1 MQLWHRMTVG
11 ETLAALDSCRDG
23 LTAKESEARL
33 GRYGLNELLEK
44 KKKTAAMMFLGQFN
58 DFLIIVLMAAA
69 LMAGLAG
76 SPKDAVVIMAVVVLN
91 AVIGFIQEYKAE
103 KAMAA
108 LKKMAA
114 PSATVIRDGD
124 PLQIAASLLVPG
136 DIVLLDAGR
145 VVPAD
150 MRLVEAAQ
158 LLVEEAALTGESI
171 AVEKHSEPLPEE
183 RLPLGDRKNM
193 AYNGTVVVGGR
204 GVGLV
209 TATGMATEIGKI
221 ATMLQEEHEVK
232 TPLQKR
238 LAQFG
243 KKLAG
248 VILLISAVVFAMGVL
263 RGEDVVAMF
272 LTGISLAV
280 AAIPEALPAV
290 ITITLALGA
299 KKMVRQNAL
308 TRKLAA
314 VETLG
319 SVTYIC
325 SDKTGTL
332 TLNRMEVEAVYSGVT
347 PVPDGEVINHRLL
360 LQAMALSNDA
370 HDSGEEEVFGDPTEV
385 ALYNF
390 ARKHGLNKNELE
402 QEYPRSGE
410 IPFDSERKA
419 MTTFHRT
426 PDGQYLSFSKGA
438 AEMLVEKC
446 SLMLTESGT
455 AAIERE
461 MVLRNAAE
469 MAASGL
475 RVLAL
480 AMRHWQAQPDNLQP
494 EEVETGLILLGLAG
508 IMDPPREEAKEA
520 VAMCRTAGIVP
531 VMITGDHPL
540 TAEVIARRLGIL
552 DDGTANV
559 ITGGELEQMPEQ
571 EFAERVTRIKVY
583 ARVAPE
589 QKLKIVKALQ
599 DKKQFV
605 AMTGDGVN
613 DAPAIKRADIG
624 IAMGITG
631 TDVTKE
637 ASAIILLDDN
647 FATIVRAVRE
657 GRRIYN
663 NILKFIKY
671 SMTANAGTIVAIFFA
686 PLFGL
691 PLPML
696 PIQILWLNML
706 TDSLPGLALAAEPAE
721 KDVMHQPPRKPGEG
735 VFSNGRGW
743 YIARFGLYI
752 GSIALLLQAY
762 AIEHALNWQ
771 TMVFTFLVLNRMG
784 VAMAVRSDSFSLWQ
798 TGVFSNKAII
808 GAIMLVFV
816 LQLAAVYLPFLNFIF
831 NTEPLSLKELLIVLA
846 ASPLTLAAVEAEK
859 LYRRK
864 ARGPSAH
871 RTVTRRP

>member
-1 MQLWHRMTVG
+1 MSQWYRLSTDEVLHS
-11 ETLAALDSCRDG
+11 LASSRDG
-23 LTAKESEARL
+23 LTAEEAAERL
-33 GRYGLNELLEK
+33 ARYGTNELKEK
-44 KKKTAAMMFLGQFN
+44 MKRTSLMMFLGQFN
-58 DFLIIVLMAAA
+58 DFLIIVLLVAAA
-69 LMAGLAG
+69 MAGLAG
-76 SPKDAVVIMAVVVLN
+76 SPKDAIVILTVVVLN
-91 AVIGFIQEYKAE
+91 AFIGFIQEHKAE

-114 PSATVIRDGD
+114 PSATVIRGAETM
-124 PLQIAASLLVPG
+124 QIGAAFLVPG

-150 MRLVEAAQ
+150 MRLVETAQ
-158 LLVEEAALTGESI
+158 LQIEEAALTGESI
-171 AVEKHSEPLPEE
+171 AVEKYPDSILTEGV
-183 RLPLGDRKNM
+183 LPLGDRKNM
-193 AYNGTVVVGGR
+193 AYNGTIVVGGR
-204 GVGLV
+204 GIGVV
-209 TATGMATEIGKI
+209 VATGMETEIGKI
-221 ATMLQEEHEVK
+221 ATMLQDEKEVR

-238 LAQFG
+238 LAQFA

-248 VILLISAVVFAMGVL
+248 VILLISGIVFAMGVM
-263 RGEDVVAMF
+263 RGEDVVTMF

-308 TRKLAA
+308 VRKLAA

-319 SVTYIC
+319 SVTFIC

-332 TLNRMEVEAVYSGVT
+332 TLNRMEVEAVYSGDT
-347 PVPDGEVINHRLL
+347 LIADGEVANHKLL

-370 HDSGEEEVFGDPTEV
+370 QNSTAEEVFGDPTEV

-390 ARKHGLNKNELE
+390 AGKHGFHKKELE
-402 QEYPRSGE
+402 QHYPRSGE
-410 IPFDSERKA
+410 LPFDSERKA
-419 MTTFHRT
+419 MTTFHRAS
-426 PDGQYLSFSKGA
+426 DGQYLSFTKGA
-438 AEMLVEKC
+438 VEMLVEKC
-446 SLMLTESGT
+446 SLMLTVNGQQT
-455 AAIERE
+455 IERE
-461 MVLRNAAE
+461 KVLQVASQ

-480 AMRHWQAQPDNLQP
+480 GMRHWLEQP
-494 EEVETGLILLGLAG
+494 ENPQPAEVESNLILLGLVG

-552 DDGTANV
+552 NDESAAV
-559 ITGGELEQMPEQ
+559 VTGSELEKMSME
-571 EFAERVTRIKVY
+571 EFASRVEEIRVY

-599 DKKQFV
+599 EKNQFV

-647 FATIVRAVRE
+647 FATIVKAVRE

-686 PLFGL
+686 PFFGL

-706 TDSLPGLALAAEPAE
+706 TDSLPGLALAGEPAE
-721 KDVMHQPPRKPGEG
+721 KDVMHKPPRDPQEG
-735 VFSNGRGW
+735 VFACGRGL
-743 YIARFGLYI
+743 YIARFGLFV
-752 GSIALLLQAY
+752 GCVALILQAY
-762 AIEHALNWQ
+762 AYNNGMAWQ

-784 VAMAVRSDSFSLWQ
+784 VALAVRSDNFSLWQ
-798 TGVFSNKAII
+798 MGFFSNKAIM
-808 GAIMLVFV
+808 AAVALVFI
-816 LQLAAVYLPFLNFIF
+816 LQLVAVYLPFFNYIF
-831 NTEPLSLKELLIVLA
+831 NTEPLSLSELGLVLLL
-846 ASPLTLAAVEAEK
+846 SPVTLLAVEVEK
-859 LYRRK
+859 LYRRLG
-864 ARGPSAH
+864 ASPLSTAEN
-871 RTVTRRP
+871 

>member
-1 MQLWHRMTVG
+1 MQQWYRTTVE
-11 ETLAALDSCRDG
+11 ETLATLDSSRNG
-23 LTAKESEARL
+23 LTVKEAEERL
-33 GRYGLNELLEK
+33 RRYGLNELQEK
-44 KKKTAAMMFLGQFN
+44 KKKTAVMMFLGQFN

-69 LMAGLAG
+69 LLAGLAG
-76 SPKDAVVIMAVVVLN
+76 SPKDAIVILAVVVLN
-91 AVIGFIQEYKAE
+91 AVIGFIQEHKAE

-114 PSATVIRDGD
+114 PSATVIRGDG

-158 LLVEEAALTGESI
+158 LLVEEAALTGESV
-171 AVEKHSEPLPEE
+171 AVEKHSAPIQEDGI
-183 RLPLGDRKNM
+183 PLGDRRNM

-204 GVGLV
+204 GVGVV
-209 TATGMATEIGKI
+209 TGTGMATEIGKI
-221 ATMLQEEHEVK
+221 ATMLQEEKEVK

-248 VILLISAVVFAMGVL
+248 VILLISAIVFAMGVW

-299 KKMVRQNAL
+299 KKMARQNAL

-332 TLNRMEVEAVYSGVT
+332 TLNRMEVEAVYGGGAT
-347 PVPDGEVINHRLL
+347 LQAGEVTDHYLL

-370 HDSGEEEVFGDPTEV
+370 HDNGGDEVFGDPTEV

-390 ARKHGLNKNELE
+390 AKKHGFRKKELE
-402 QEYPRSGE
+402 QQYPRSGE
-410 IPFDSERKA
+410 IPFDAERKA
-419 MTTFHRT
+419 MTTFHLA

-446 SLMLTESGT
+446 SMMMTDDGP
-455 AAIERE
+455 AAVDRE
-461 MVLRNAAE
+461 EVLNAAAG

-475 RVLAL
+475 RVLSL
-480 AMRHWQAQPDNLQP
+480 AMRRWQEQPDKLQP
-494 EEVETGLILLGLAG
+494 EEVERDLILLGLAG
-508 IMDPPREEAKEA
+508 IMDPPREEAKDA

-552 DDGTANV
+552 DDGSAGV
-559 ITGGELEQMPEQ
+559 ISGGELEKMPDD
-571 EFAERVTRIKVY
+571 EFADKVTGIKVY

-599 DKKQFV
+599 ENNQFV

-647 FATIVRAVRE
+647 FATIVKAVRE

-686 PLFGL
+686 PFFGL

-721 KDVMHQPPRKPGEG
+721 KDVMHQPPRKPQEG

-743 YIARFGLYI
+743 YITRFGLYI

-762 AIEHALNWQ
+762 AINNGMNWQ

-784 VAMAVRSDSFSLWQ
+784 VAMAVRSDSFSLWR
-798 TGVFSNKAII
+798 TGVFSNKPIL
-808 GAIMLVFV
+808 GAVLLVFL
-816 LQLAAVYLPFLNFIF
+816 LQLAAVYLSFFNFIF
-831 NTEPLSLKELLIVLA
+831 YTEPLSLEELLIVLA
-846 ASPLTLAAVEAEK
+846 ASPLTLFAVEAEK
-859 LYRRK
+859 LYRSKVNR
-864 ARGPSAH
+864 P
-871 RTVTRRP
+871 VTAT

>member
-1 MQLWHRMTVG
+1 VPQWYKLDVT
-11 ETLAALDSCRDG
+11 ETLHSLQSCREG
-23 LTAKESEARL
+23 LTAQEAEQRL
-33 GRYGLNELLEK
+33 KRYGLNELKEK
-44 KKKTAAMMFLGQFN
+44 KRKTALMMFIGQFS
-58 DFLIIVLMAAA
+58 DFLIIVLIAAA
-69 LMAGLAG
+69 VMAGLAG
-76 SPKDAVVIMAVVVLN
+76 SPKDAIVILAVVVLN
-91 AVIGFIQEYKAE
+91 AIIGFIQEHKAE

-114 PSATVIRDGD
+114 PSATVLRGGE
-124 PLQIAASLLVPG
+124 PLQIEAALLVPG

-145 VVPAD
+145 IIPAD
-150 MRLVEAAQ
+150 LRLVESAQ
-158 LLVEEAALTGESI
+158 MQVEEAALTGESV
-171 AVEKHSEPLPEE
+171 AVEKLIAPIPEE
-183 RLPLGDRKNM
+183 GLPLGDRKNM
-193 AYNGTVVVGGR
+193 AYNGTIVVGGR
-204 GVGLV
+204 GVGAV
-209 TATGMATEIGKI
+209 VATGMETEIGKI
-221 ATMLQEEHEVK
+221 ATMLQEEKEVK

-238 LAQFG
+238 LSQFG

-248 VILLISAVVFAMGVL
+248 VILVISSLVFVMGVM
-263 RGEDVVAMF
+263 RGEDVVTMF

-332 TLNRMEVEAVYSGVT
+332 TLNRMEVETVCYGDTAA
-347 PVPDGEVINHRLL
+347 PAGEPAGHKLL
-360 LQAMALSNDA
+360 MQAMALSNDV
-370 HDSGEEEVFGDPTEV
+370 HNNNGETVLGDPTEV
-385 ALYNF
+385 ALYNY
-390 ARKHGLNKNELE
+390 AGKHGFNKDELE
-402 QEYPRSGE
+402 QLYPRCGE

-419 MTTFHRT
+419 MTTIHRT
-426 PDGQYLSFSKGA
+426 PDGHYISYTKGA
-438 AEMLVEKC
+438 AEMMLDKCTMMLSGSGPVEINK
-446 SLMLTESGT
+446 EQ
-455 AAIERE
+455 A
-461 MVLRNAAE
+461 LRDSAE
-469 MAASGL
+469 MASSGL

-480 AMRHWQAQPDNLQP
+480 GMRRWPDQPDNLQP
-494 EEVETGLILLGLAG
+494 AEVEHSLIWLGMAG
-508 IMDPPREEAKEA
+508 IMDPPREEAKAA

-540 TAEVIARRLGIL
+540 TAEVIAKRLGIL
-552 DDGTANV
+552 DDGPAAV
-559 ITGGELEQMPEQ
+559 ITGSELEKMSAD
-571 EFAERVTRIKVY
+571 EFAERVGEIRVY

-599 DKKQFV
+599 EKNQFV

-637 ASAIILLDDN
+637 AAAIILLDDN
-647 FATIVRAVRE
+647 FATIVKAVRE

-671 SMTANAGTIVAIFFA
+671 SMTSNAGSIVAIFLA
-686 PLFGL
+686 PLLGL

-721 KDVMHQPPRKPGEG
+721 KDIMLRPPRKPQES
-735 VFSNGRGW
+735 VFSGGRGL
-743 YIARFGLYI
+743 YIARFGLFI
-752 GSIALLLQAY
+752 GCAALILQAY
-762 AIEHALNWQ
+762 AIQNEMTWQ
-771 TMVFTFLVLNRMG
+771 TMVFTFLLLNRMG
-784 VAMAVRSDSFSLWQ
+784 VALAVRSDTFSLRQ
-798 TGVFSNKAII
+798 TGFFSNKAIL
-808 GAIMLVFV
+808 GAVLLVFI
-816 LQLAAVYLPFLNFIF
+816 LQMAAVYLPFFNFIF
-831 NTEPLSLKELLIVLA
+831 NTEPLSLRELTIVLL
-846 ASPLTLAAVEAEK
+846 ASPLTLLAVEAEK
-859 LYRRK
+859 FFRKLRRLQPI
-864 ARGPSAH
+864 A
-871 RTVTRRP
+871 

>member
-1 MQLWHRMTVG
+1 MSQWYRLSTDEVLHS
-11 ETLAALDSCRDG
+11 LASSRDG
-23 LTAKESEARL
+23 LTAEEAAERL
-33 GRYGLNELLEK
+33 ARYGTNELKEK
-44 KKKTAAMMFLGQFN
+44 MKRTSLMMFLGQFN
-58 DFLIIVLMAAA
+58 DFLIIVLLAAA
-69 LMAGLAG
+69 AMAGLAG
-76 SPKDAVVIMAVVVLN
+76 SPKDAIVILTVVVLN
-91 AVIGFIQEYKAE
+91 AFIGFIQEHKAE

-114 PSATVIRDGD
+114 PSATVIRGGETM
-124 PLQIAASLLVPG
+124 QIGAAFLVPG

-150 MRLVEAAQ
+150 MRLVETAQ
-158 LLVEEAALTGESI
+158 LQVEEAALTGESI
-171 AVEKHSEPLPEE
+171 AVEKYTDSILTEGV
-183 RLPLGDRKNM
+183 LPLGDRKNM
-193 AYNGTVVVGGR
+193 AYNGTIVVGGR
-204 GVGLV
+204 GIGVV
-209 TATGMATEIGKI
+209 VATGMETEIGKI
-221 ATMLQEEHEVK
+221 ATMLQDEKEVR

-238 LAQFG
+238 LAQFA

-248 VILLISAVVFAMGVL
+248 VILLISGIVFAMGVM
-263 RGEDVVAMF
+263 RGEDVVTMF

-308 TRKLAA
+308 VRKLAA

-319 SVTYIC
+319 SVTFIC

-332 TLNRMEVEAVYSGVT
+332 TLNRMEVEAVYSGDT
-347 PVPDGEVINHRLL
+347 LIADGEVANHKML

-370 HDSGEEEVFGDPTEV
+370 QNSTAEEVFGDPTEV

-390 ARKHGLNKNELE
+390 AGKHGFHKKELE
-402 QEYPRSGE
+402 QHYPRSGE
-410 IPFDSERKA
+410 LPFDSERKA
-419 MTTFHRT
+419 MTTFHRAS
-426 PDGQYLSFSKGA
+426 DGQYLSFTKGA
-438 AEMLVEKC
+438 VEMLVEKC
-446 SLMLTESGT
+446 SLMLTVNGQQT
-455 AAIERE
+455 IERE
-461 MVLRNAAE
+461 KVLQVASQ

-480 AMRHWQAQPDNLQP
+480 GMRHWLEQP
-494 EEVETGLILLGLAG
+494 ENPQPAEVESNLILLGLVG

-552 DDGTANV
+552 NDESAAV
-559 ITGGELEQMPEQ
+559 VTGSELEKMSME
-571 EFAERVTRIKVY
+571 EFAGRVEEIRVY

-599 DKKQFV
+599 EKNQFV

-647 FATIVRAVRE
+647 FATIVKAVRE

-686 PLFGL
+686 PFFGL

-706 TDSLPGLALAAEPAE
+706 TDSLPGLALAGEPAE
-721 KDVMHQPPRKPGEG
+721 KDVMHKPPRNPQEG
-735 VFSNGRGW
+735 VFACGRGL
-743 YIARFGLYI
+743 YIARFGLFV
-752 GSIALLLQAY
+752 GCVALILQAY
-762 AIEHALNWQ
+762 AYNNGMAWQ

-784 VAMAVRSDSFSLWQ
+784 VALAVRSDNFSLWQ
-798 TGVFSNKAII
+798 MGFFSNKAIM
-808 GAIMLVFV
+808 AAVALVFI
-816 LQLAAVYLPFLNFIF
+816 LQLVAVYLPFFNYIF
-831 NTEPLSLKELLIVLA
+831 NTEPLSLSELGLVLLL
-846 ASPLTLAAVEAEK
+846 SPVTLLAVEVEK
-859 LYRRK
+859 LYRRLG
-864 ARGPSAH
+864 ASPLSSAEN
-871 RTVTRRP
+871 

>member
-1 MQLWHRMTVG
+1 MSQWYKLSTDEVLQS
-11 ETLAALDSCRDG
+11 LASCRDG
-23 LTAKESEARL
+23 LTVAEAAERL
-33 GRYGLNELLEK
+33 ARYGTNELTEK
-44 KKKTAAMMFLGQFN
+44 KRRTSLMMFLGQFN
-58 DFLIIVLMAAA
+58 DFLIIVLLAAA
-69 LMAGLAG
+69 VMAGLAG
-76 SPKDAVVIMAVVVLN
+76 SPKDAIVILTVVVLN
-91 AVIGFIQEYKAE
+91 AVIGFIQEHKAE

-114 PSATVIRDGD
+114 PSATVIRGGETT
-124 PLQIAASLLVPG
+124 QIGAAFLVPG

-150 MRLVEAAQ
+150 LRLLEAAQ
-158 LLVEEAALTGESI
+158 LQVEEAALTGESV
-171 AVEKHSEPLPEE
+171 AVEKNTDAILLEGS
-183 RLPLGDRKNM
+183 LPLGDRKNM
-193 AYNGTVVVGGR
+193 TYNGTIVVGGR
-204 GVGLV
+204 GIGVV
-209 TATGMATEIGKI
+209 VATGMETEIGKI
-221 ATMLQEEHEVK
+221 ATMLQDEEEVK

-238 LAQFG
+238 LAQFA

-248 VILLISAVVFAMGVL
+248 VILLISGIVFTMGVL
-263 RGEDVVAMF
+263 RGEDVVTMF

-308 TRKLAA
+308 VRKLAA

-319 SVTYIC
+319 SVTFIC

-332 TLNRMEVEAVYSGVT
+332 TLNRMEVEVVYSGGTLVS
-347 PVPDGEVINHRLL
+347 DGEEINCKLL

-370 HDSGEEEVFGDPTEV
+370 QNSSGEKIFGDPTEV

-390 ARKHGLNKNELE
+390 AGKHGFHKKELE
-402 QEYPRSGE
+402 QHYPRSGE
-410 IPFDSERKA
+410 LPFDSERKA
-419 MTTFHRT
+419 MTTFHRAS
-426 PDGQYLSFSKGA
+426 DGQYLSFTKGA
-438 AEMLVEKC
+438 VEMLVEKC
-446 SLMLTESGT
+446 GMMLTADGQQSFDRAE
-455 AAIERE
+455 
-461 MVLRNAAE
+461 VLQVASQ

-480 AMRHWQAQPDNLQP
+480 GMRHWPEQPENLQP
-494 EEVETGLILLGLAG
+494 AEVESNLILLGLVG

-552 DDGTANV
+552 SDESAAV
-559 ITGGELEQMPEQ
+559 VTGSELEKMSMA
-571 EFAERVTRIKVY
+571 EFADRVEQIRVY

-599 DKKQFV
+599 EKNQFV

-647 FATIVRAVRE
+647 FATIVKAVRE

-686 PLFGL
+686 PLFGM

-706 TDSLPGLALAAEPAE
+706 TDSLPGLALAGEPAE
-721 KDVMHQPPRKPGEG
+721 KDVMHKPPRNPQEG
-735 VFSNGRGW
+735 VFASGRGL
-743 YIARFGLYI
+743 YIARFGLFV
-752 GSIALLLQAY
+752 GCAALFLQAY
-762 AIEHALNWQ
+762 ASNGGMAWQ

-784 VAMAVRSDSFSLWQ
+784 VALAVRSDYFSLWQ
-798 TGVFSNKAII
+798 MGLFSNKAII
-808 GAIMLVFV
+808 AAVALVFI
-816 LQLAAVYLPFLNFIF
+816 LQLAAVYLPFFNYIF
-831 NTEPLSLKELLIVLA
+831 NTEPLSLEELGLVLLL
-846 ASPLTLAAVEAEK
+846 SPITLLAVEAEK
-859 LYRRK
+859 LYRRL
-864 ARGPSAH
+864 R
-871 RTVTRRP
+871 VTPRSEY

>member
-1 MQLWHRMTVG
+1 MSQWYKLDVE
-11 ETLAALDSCRDG
+11 ETLQSLGSCREG
-23 LTAKESEARL
+23 LTAEEAEGRL
-33 GRYGLNELLEK
+33 ARYGPNELKER
-44 KKKTAAMMFLGQFN
+44 KKKTALMMLMGQFN
-58 DFLIIVLMAAA
+58 DFLIIVLIAAA
-69 LMAGLAG
+69 IMAGLAG
-76 SPKDAVVIMAVVVLN
+76 SPKDAIVILAVVVLN
-91 AVIGFIQEYKAE
+91 AIIGFIQEHKAE

-114 PSATVIRDGD
+114 PSATVIRDRGS
-124 PLQIAASLLVPG
+124 LQIPAALLVPG

-158 LLVEEAALTGESI
+158 LQVEEAALTGESVP
-171 AVEKHSEPLPEE
+171 VEKHTRSIPEE
-183 RLPLGDRKNM
+183 GLPLGDRKNM
-193 AYNGTVVVGGR
+193 VYNGTIVVGGR
-204 GVGLV
+204 GVGV
-209 TATGMATEIGKI
+209 VAFTGMETEIGKI
-221 ATMLQEEHEVK
+221 ATMLQEEEEVR

-238 LAQFG
+238 LAEFG

-248 VILLISAVVFAMGVL
+248 VILLISAIVFAMGVL
-263 RGEDVVAMF
+263 RGEDVVTMF

-299 KKMVRQNAL
+299 NKMVRQNAL
-308 TRKLAA
+308 VRKLAA

-332 TLNRMEVEAVYSGVT
+332 TLNRMEVEVVYSGGAL
-347 PVPDGEVINHRLL
+347 VPSEQITNHSLL

-370 HDSGEEEVFGDPTEV
+370 HNSAGEEVFGDPTEV

-390 ARKHGLNKNELE
+390 ARKHGFHKKELE
-402 QEYPRSGE
+402 QQYPRSGE
-410 IPFDSERKA
+410 LPFDSERKA
-419 MTTFHRT
+419 MTTFHCDS
-426 PDGQYLSFSKGA
+426 DGRCFSFSKGA
-438 AEMLVEKC
+438 VEVLVEK
-446 SLMLTESGT
+446 SVLALTENGQGVLDK
-455 AAIERE
+455 EQ
-461 MVLRNAAE
+461 VLRVAAE

-480 AMRHWQAQPDNLQP
+480 GMRSWTEQPANLLP
-494 EEVETGLILLGLAG
+494 VEVESNLILLGLVG
-508 IMDPPREEAKEA
+508 IMDPPREEAKAA
-520 VAMCRTAGIVP
+520 VAMCQTAGIVP

-552 DDGTANV
+552 NDDSAAV
-559 ITGGELEQMPEQ
+559 ITGSELERMPMA
-571 EFAERVTRIKVY
+571 EFANRVEQIRVY

-599 DKKQFV
+599 EKKQFV

-624 IAMGITG
+624 ISMGITG

-647 FATIVRAVRE
+647 FATIVKAVRE

-671 SMTANAGTIVAIFFA
+671 SMTANAGTIVAIFLA
-686 PLFGL
+686 PFFGL

-721 KDVMHQPPRKPGEG
+721 KDVMHRPPRHPQEG
-735 VFSNGRGW
+735 VFAGGRGR
-743 YIARFGLYI
+743 YIARFGLLI
-752 GSIALLLQAY
+752 GCAALVLQAY
-762 AIEHALNWQ
+762 ASNSGMAWQ

-784 VAMAVRSDSFSLWQ
+784 VALSVRSDSFSLWQ
-798 TGVFSNKAII
+798 MGLLSNKPIL
-808 GAIMLVFV
+808 GAILLVFV
-816 LQLAAVYLPFLNFIF
+816 MQLAAVYLPFFNFIF
-831 NTEPLSLKELLIVLA
+831 NTEPLSLEELMIVLA
-846 ASPLTLAAVEAEK
+846 ASPLTLLAVEVEK
-859 LYRRK
+859 LYIRWR
-864 ARGPSAH
+864 AAPLPTTGG
-871 RTVTRRP
+871 

>member
-1 MQLWHRMTVG
+1 MSQWYKLSTDEVLQS
-11 ETLAALDSCRDG
+11 LASCRDG
-23 LTAKESEARL
+23 LTAAEAAERL
-33 GRYGLNELLEK
+33 ARYGTNELTEK
-44 KKKTAAMMFLGQFN
+44 KRRTSLVMFLGQFN
-58 DFLIIVLMAAA
+58 DFLIIVLLAAA
-69 LMAGLAG
+69 VMAGLAG
-76 SPKDAVVIMAVVVLN
+76 SPKDAIVILTVVVLN
-91 AVIGFIQEYKAE
+91 AVIGFIQEHKAE

-108 LKKMAA
+108 LKQMAA
-114 PSATVIRDGD
+114 PSATVIRGGETT
-124 PLQIAASLLVPG
+124 QIGAAFLVPG

-150 MRLVEAAQ
+150 LRLLEAAQ
-158 LLVEEAALTGESI
+158 LQVEEAALTGESV
-171 AVEKHSEPLPEE
+171 AVEKNTDAILLEGS
-183 RLPLGDRKNM
+183 LPLGDRKNM
-193 AYNGTVVVGGR
+193 TYNGTIVVGGR
-204 GVGLV
+204 GIGVV
-209 TATGMATEIGKI
+209 VATSMETEIGKI
-221 ATMLQEEHEVK
+221 ATMLQDEEEVK

-238 LAQFG
+238 LAQFA

-248 VILLISAVVFAMGVL
+248 VILLISGIVFTMGVL
-263 RGEDVVAMF
+263 RGEDVVTMF

-308 TRKLAA
+308 VRKLAA

-319 SVTYIC
+319 SVTFIC

-332 TLNRMEVEAVYSGVT
+332 TLNRMEVEVVYSGGTLVS
-347 PVPDGEVINHRLL
+347 DGEEINCKLL

-370 HDSGEEEVFGDPTEV
+370 QNSSGEKIFGDPTEV

-390 ARKHGLNKNELE
+390 AGKHGFHKKELE
-402 QEYPRSGE
+402 QHYPRSGE
-410 IPFDSERKA
+410 LPFDSERKA
-419 MTTFHRT
+419 MTTFHRAS
-426 PDGQYLSFSKGA
+426 DGQYLSFTKGA
-438 AEMLVEKC
+438 VEMLVEKC
-446 SLMLTESGT
+446 GMMLTADGQQSFDRAE
-455 AAIERE
+455 
-461 MVLRNAAE
+461 VLQVASQ

-480 AMRHWQAQPDNLQP
+480 AMRHWPEQPENLQP
-494 EEVETGLILLGLAG
+494 AEVESNLILLGLVG

-552 DDGTANV
+552 SDESAAV
-559 ITGGELEQMPEQ
+559 VTGSELEKMSMA
-571 EFAERVTRIKVY
+571 EFADRVEQIRVY

-599 DKKQFV
+599 EKNQFV

-647 FATIVRAVRE
+647 FATIVKAVRE

-686 PLFGL
+686 PLFGM

-706 TDSLPGLALAAEPAE
+706 TDSLPGLALAGEPAE
-721 KDVMHQPPRKPGEG
+721 KDVMHKPPRNPQEG
-735 VFSNGRGW
+735 VFASGRGL
-743 YIARFGLYI
+743 YIARFGLFV
-752 GSIALLLQAY
+752 GCAALFLQAY
-762 AIEHALNWQ
+762 ASNGGMAWQ

-784 VAMAVRSDSFSLWQ
+784 VALAVRSDYFSLWQ
-798 TGVFSNKAII
+798 MGLFSNKAII
-808 GAIMLVFV
+808 AAVALVFI
-816 LQLAAVYLPFLNFIF
+816 LQLAAVYLPFFNYIF
-831 NTEPLSLKELLIVLA
+831 NTEPLSLEELGLVLLL
-846 ASPLTLAAVEAEK
+846 SPITLLAVEAEK
-859 LYRRK
+859 LYRRL
-864 ARGPSAH
+864 R
-871 RTVTRRP
+871 VTPRSEY

>member
-1 MQLWHRMTVG
+1 MSQWYKLSTDEVWDS
-11 ETLAALDSCRDG
+11 LASCRDG
-23 LTAKESEARL
+23 LSAEEAAERL
-33 GRYGLNELLEK
+33 LRYGTNELKEK
-44 KKKTAAMMFLGQFN
+44 TRRTSLMMFLGQFN
-58 DFLIIVLMAAA
+58 DFLIIVLLAAA
-69 LMAGLAG
+69 VMAGLAG
-76 SPKDAVVIMAVVVLN
+76 SPKDAIVILTVVVLN
-91 AVIGFIQEYKAE
+91 AVIGFIQEHKAE

-114 PSATVIRDGD
+114 PSATVIRGGETI
-124 PLQIAASLLVPG
+124 QIGAALLVPG

-150 MRLVEAAQ
+150 MRLVETAQ
-158 LLVEEAALTGESI
+158 LQVEEAALTGESI
-171 AVEKHSEPLPEE
+171 AVEKYTDSILTEGV
-183 RLPLGDRKNM
+183 LPLGDRKNM
-193 AYNGTVVVGGR
+193 TYNGTIVVGGR
-204 GVGLV
+204 GIGVV
-209 TATGMATEIGKI
+209 VATGMQTEIGKI
-221 ATMLQEEHEVK
+221 AAMLQDEKEVR

-238 LAQFG
+238 LAQFA

-248 VILLISAVVFAMGVL
+248 VILLISGVVFTMGVM
-263 RGEDVVAMF
+263 RGEDVVTMF

-308 TRKLAA
+308 VRKLAA

-319 SVTYIC
+319 SVTFIC

-332 TLNRMEVEAVYSGVT
+332 TLNRMEVESVYSGGSLVS
-347 PVPDGEVINHRLL
+347 DGEVVNHKLL
-360 LQAMALSNDA
+360 LHAMALSNDA
-370 HDSGEEEVFGDPTEV
+370 QNSSGEEVFGDPTEV

-390 ARKHGLNKNELE
+390 AGKHGFRKKELE
-402 QEYPRSGE
+402 LHYPRSGE
-410 IPFDSERKA
+410 LPFDSERKA
-419 MTTFHRT
+419 MTTFHRAL
-426 PDGQYLSFSKGA
+426 DGQYLSFTKGA
-438 AEMLVEKC
+438 VEMLVEKC
-446 SLMLTESGT
+446 NLMLTIDGQQ
-455 AAIERE
+455 AIERE
-461 MVLRNAAE
+461 DVLQAASQ

-480 AMRHWQAQPDNLQP
+480 GMRHWLEQPDELQP
-494 EEVETGLILLGLAG
+494 AEVESDLILLGLVG
-508 IMDPPREEAKEA
+508 IMDPPREEAREA

-552 DDGTANV
+552 NDESAAV
-559 ITGGELEQMPEQ
+559 VTGSELEEMSMA
-571 EFAERVTRIKVY
+571 EFAGRVEQIRVY

-599 DKKQFV
+599 EKNQFV

-647 FATIVRAVRE
+647 FATIVKAVRE

-686 PLFGL
+686 PLLGL
-691 PLPML
+691 PLPLL

-706 TDSLPGLALAAEPAE
+706 TDSLPGLALAGEPAE
-721 KDVMHQPPRKPGEG
+721 KDVMHKPPRNPQEG
-735 VFSNGRGW
+735 VFASGRGL
-743 YIARFGLYI
+743 YIARFGLFV
-752 GSIALLLQAY
+752 GGAALFLQA
-762 AIEHALNWQ
+762 HAYYSGMAWQ

-784 VAMAVRSDSFSLWQ
+784 VALAVRSDYFSLWQ
-798 TGVFSNKAII
+798 MGLFSNKAIMA
-808 GAIMLVFV
+808 AIALVFI
-816 LQLAAVYLPFLNFIF
+816 LQLAAVYLPFFNYIF
-831 NTEPLSLKELLIVLA
+831 STEPLSLAELGLVLLL
-846 ASPLTLAAVEAEK
+846 SPVTLLAVEAEK
-859 LYRRK
+859 LYRRLRV
-864 ARGPSAH
+864 APLSAAGN
-871 RTVTRRP
+871 

>member
-1 MQLWHRMTVG
+1 
-11 ETLAALDSCRDG
+11 
-23 LTAKESEARL
+23 
-33 GRYGLNELLEK
+33 
-44 KKKTAAMMFLGQFN
+44 MMFLGQFN
-58 DFLIIVLMAAA
+58 DFLIIVLIAAA

-76 SPKDAVVIMAVVVLN
+76 SAKDAIVILAVVVLN
-91 AVIGFIQEYKAE
+91 AVIGFIQEHKAE

-114 PSATVIRDGD
+114 LSATVFRSGT
-124 PLQIAASLLVPG
+124 PSQIEAALLVPG
-136 DIVLLDAGR
+136 DIVVLDAGR

-150 MRLVEAAQ
+150 MRLVETAQ
-158 LLVEEAALTGESI
+158 LQIEEAALTGESI
-171 AVEKHSEPLPEE
+171 AAEKHAEAILLEDS
-183 RLPLGDRKNM
+183 LPLGDRKNM

-204 GVGLV
+204 GVGV
-209 TATGMATEIGKI
+209 VVATGMETEIGRI
-221 ATMLQEEHEVK
+221 ATMLQDEKEVK

-238 LAQFG
+238 LAQFAQ
-243 KKLAG
+243 KLAG
-248 VILLISAVVFAMGVL
+248 VIILISGVVFAMGVM
-263 RGEDVVAMF
+263 RGEDVVTMF

-299 KKMVRQNAL
+299 KKMVRQKAL
-308 TRKLAA
+308 VRKLAA

-332 TLNRMEVEAVYSGVT
+332 TLNRMVVESVYSGGAFVS
-347 PVPDGEVINHRLL
+347 DEEIINYKLF
-360 LQAMALSNDA
+360 LQGMALSNDA
-370 HDSGEEEVFGDPTEV
+370 HNSSGEEVFGDPTEV

-390 ARKHGLNKNELE
+390 ARKHGFYKKELE
-402 QEYPRSGE
+402 QHYPRSGE
-410 IPFDSERKA
+410 LPFDSDRKA
-419 MTTFHRT
+419 MTTFHRAS
-426 PDGQYLSFSKGA
+426 DGQYLSFSKGA
-438 AEMLVEKC
+438 VEMLVEKC
-446 SLMLTESGT
+446 SLMLTLNGPETLDKKQILQVAS
-455 AAIERE
+455 
-461 MVLRNAAE
+461 E
-469 MAASGL
+469 MAATGL

-480 AMRHWQAQPDNLQP
+480 GMRHWPEQPDNP
-494 EEVETGLILLGLAG
+494 EPAEVENNLILLGLIG

-552 DDGTANV
+552 IDESAAV
-559 ITGGELEQMPEQ
+559 VTGSELEKMSMAEFVGRVEQ
-571 EFAERVTRIKVY
+571 IRVY

-599 DKKQFV
+599 DRNQLV

-647 FATIVRAVRE
+647 FATIVKAVRE

-671 SMTANAGTIVAIFFA
+671 TMTANAGTIVVIFLA
-686 PLFGL
+686 PFFGL
-691 PLPML
+691 PLPLL

-706 TDSLPGLALAAEPAE
+706 TDSLPGLALAGEPAE
-721 KDVMHQPPRKPGEG
+721 KDVMHKPPRNPQEG
-735 VFSNGRGW
+735 VFACGRGS
-743 YIARFGLYI
+743 YVARFGLVI
-752 GSIALLLQAY
+752 GCVALFLQAY
-762 AIEHALNWQ
+762 ASNLNMAWQ

-784 VAMAVRSDSFSLWQ
+784 VAFAVRSDYFSLWQ
-798 TGVFSNKAII
+798 MGLFSNKAIF
-808 GAIMLVFV
+808 AAVVLVFV
-816 LQLAAVYLPFLNFIF
+816 LQLAVVYLPVFNYIF
-831 NTEPLSLKELLIVLA
+831 NTEPLTLVELGVVLLL
-846 ASPLTLAAVEAEK
+846 SPMTLLAVEVEK
-859 LYRRK
+859 LYRRR
-864 ARGPSAH
+864 RGALLSAAGN
-871 RTVTRRP
+871 

>member
-1 MQLWHRMTVG
+1 MSQWYKLSTDEVLQS
-11 ETLAALDSCRDG
+11 LASCQEG
-23 LTAKESEARL
+23 LTAEEAAERL
-33 GRYGLNELLEK
+33 ARYGANELKEK
-44 KKKTAAMMFLGQFN
+44 KKRTSLMMFLGQFN
-58 DFLIIVLMAAA
+58 DFLIIVLIAAA
-69 LMAGLAG
+69 AMAGLAG
-76 SPKDAVVIMAVVVLN
+76 SPKDAIVILTVVVLN
-91 AVIGFIQEYKAE
+91 AIIGFIQEHKAE

-114 PSATVIRDGD
+114 PSATVVRSGT
-124 PLQIAASLLVPG
+124 PLQIGAALLVPG

-150 MRLVEAAQ
+150 MRLLETAQ
-158 LLVEEAALTGESI
+158 LQIEEAALTGESI
-171 AVEKHSEPLPEE
+171 AVEKHVEAILQESI
-183 RLPLGDRKNM
+183 LPLGDRKNM
-193 AYNGTVVVGGR
+193 TYNGTIVVGGR
-204 GVGLV
+204 GIGVV
-209 TATGMATEIGKI
+209 VATGMETEIGKI
-221 ATMLQEEHEVK
+221 ATMLQDEEEVR

-238 LAQFG
+238 LAQFA

-248 VILLISAVVFAMGVL
+248 VILLISGVVFAMGVM
-263 RGEDVVAMF
+263 RGEDVVIMF

-308 TRKLAA
+308 VRKLAA

-319 SVTYIC
+319 SVTFIC

-332 TLNRMEVEAVYSGVT
+332 TLNRMEVEVVYSGGALVS
-347 PVPDGEVINHRLL
+347 DGEIINCKLL

-370 HDSGEEEVFGDPTEV
+370 HNSSEAGVFGDPTEV
-385 ALYNF
+385 ALYNY
-390 ARKHGLNKNELE
+390 AGRHGFHKKELE
-402 QEYPRSGE
+402 QHYPRSGE
-410 IPFDSERKA
+410 LPFDSERKA
-419 MTTFHRT
+419 MTTFHRAA
-426 PDGQYLSFSKGA
+426 DGQYLSFTKGA
-438 AEMLVEKC
+438 VEMLVEKC
-446 SLMLTESGT
+446 GVMLTVNGQEP
-455 AAIERE
+455 IDRE
-461 MVLRNAAE
+461 EVLRVASE

-480 AMRHWQAQPDNLQP
+480 GMRHWLEQPDNPQP
-494 EEVETGLILLGLAG
+494 AEVECNLILLGLVG

-552 DDGTANV
+552 NDESAAV
-559 ITGGELEQMPEQ
+559 VTGSELEKMSMA
-571 EFAERVTRIKVY
+571 EFADRVEQIRVY

-599 DKKQFV
+599 EKNQFV

-647 FATIVRAVRE
+647 FATIVKAVRE

-706 TDSLPGLALAAEPAE
+706 TDSLPGLALAGEPAE
-721 KDVMHQPPRKPGEG
+721 KDVMHKPPRNPQEG
-735 VFSNGRGW
+735 VFASGRGF
-743 YIARFGLYI
+743 YIARFGLFV
-752 GSIALLLQAY
+752 GCAALFLQAY
-762 AIEHALNWQ
+762 AGSSGMAWQ
-771 TMVFTFLVLNRMG
+771 SMVFTFLVLNRMG
-784 VAMAVRSDSFSLWQ
+784 VALAVRSDYFSLWQ
-798 TGVFSNKAII
+798 MGLFSNKAII
-808 GAIMLVFV
+808 AAVALVFI
-816 LQLAAVYLPFLNFIF
+816 LQMAAVYLPFFNYIF
-831 NTEPLSLKELLIVLA
+831 NTEPLSLAELGLVLLF
-846 ASPLTLAAVEAEK
+846 SPVTLLAVEAEK
-859 LYRRK
+859 LYRR
-864 ARGPSAH
+864 RGAAPLSPAEN
-871 RTVTRRP
+871 

>member
-1 MQLWHRMTVG
+1 MSQWYKLSTDEVLHS
-11 ETLAALDSCRDG
+11 LDSCREG
-23 LTAKESEARL
+23 LTVEEAAERL
-33 GRYGLNELLEK
+33 ARYGTNELKEK
-44 KKKTAAMMFLGQFN
+44 MRRTSLMMFLGQFN
-58 DFLIIVLMAAA
+58 DFLIIVLLVAAA
-69 LMAGLAG
+69 MAGLAG
-76 SPKDAVVIMAVVVLN
+76 SPKDAIVILTVVVLN
-91 AVIGFIQEYKAE
+91 AVIGFIQEHKAE

-114 PSATVIRDGD
+114 PSATVVRGAETI
-124 PLQIAASLLVPG
+124 QIEAALLVPG

-158 LLVEEAALTGESI
+158 LQVEEAVLTGESI
-171 AVEKHSEPLPEE
+171 AVEKHTDSILSEGALS
-183 RLPLGDRKNM
+183 LGDRKNM
-193 AYNGTVVVGGR
+193 TYNGTIVVGGR
-204 GVGLV
+204 GIGIVV
-209 TATGMATEIGKI
+209 ATGMETEIGKI
-221 ATMLQEEHEVK
+221 ATMLQDEQEVR

-238 LAQFG
+238 LAQFA

-248 VILLISAVVFAMGVL
+248 VILLISGVVFSMGVM
-263 RGEDVVAMF
+263 RGEDVVTMF

-308 TRKLAA
+308 VRKLAA

-319 SVTYIC
+319 SVTFIC

-332 TLNRMEVEAVYSGVT
+332 TLNRMEVEVVYSGDTLVSGGDI
-347 PVPDGEVINHRLL
+347 VNYKLL
-360 LQAMALSNDA
+360 LHAMALSNDA
-370 HDSGEEEVFGDPTEV
+370 QNSSGEKVFGDPTEV

-390 ARKHGLNKNELE
+390 ADKHGFHKKELE
-402 QEYPRSGE
+402 QHYPRSGE
-410 IPFDSERKA
+410 LPFDSERKA
-419 MTTFHRT
+419 MTTFHRAS
-426 PDGQYLSFSKGA
+426 DGQYLSFTKGA
-438 AEMLVEKC
+438 VEMLVEKC
-446 SLMLTESGT
+446 SLMLTANGQQ
-455 AAIERE
+455 ALERE
-461 MVLRNAAE
+461 KVLQAASQ

-480 AMRHWQAQPDNLQP
+480 AMRHWPKQPDNPQP
-494 EEVETGLILLGLAG
+494 AEVESNLILLGLVG

-520 VAMCRTAGIVP
+520 VAMCRTAGIIP

-552 DDGTANV
+552 NDESAAV
-559 ITGGELEQMPEQ
+559 VTGSELEKMSME
-571 EFAERVTRIKVY
+571 EFAARVEQIRVY

-599 DKKQFV
+599 EKNQFV

-647 FATIVRAVRE
+647 FATIVKAVRE

-686 PLFGL
+686 PLLGMPL
-691 PLPML
+691 PLL

-706 TDSLPGLALAAEPAE
+706 TDSLPGLALAGEPAE
-721 KDVMHQPPRKPGEG
+721 KDVMHSPPRNPQEG
-735 VFSNGRGW
+735 VFASGRGL
-743 YIARFGLYI
+743 YIARFGLFV
-752 GSIALLLQAY
+752 GCVALFLQAY
-762 AIEHALNWQ
+762 AYNSGMAWQ
-771 TMVFTFLVLNRMG
+771 TMIFTFLVLNRMG
-784 VAMAVRSDSFSLWQ
+784 VALAVRSDNFSLWHM
-798 TGVFSNKAII
+798 GFFSNKAIM
-808 GAIMLVFV
+808 AAVALVFV
-816 LQLAAVYLPFLNFIF
+816 LQLAAVYLPFFNYIF
-831 NTEPLSLKELLIVLA
+831 NTEPLSLAELGLVLLL
-846 ASPLTLAAVEAEK
+846 SPVTLLAVEAEK
-859 LYRRK
+859 LYRRLG
-864 ARGPSAH
+864 APPLSPAEN
-871 RTVTRRP
+871 

>member
-1 MQLWHRMTVG
+1 MQQWYTISVE
-11 ETLAALDSCRDG
+11 ETLATLDSSRSG
-23 LTAKESEARL
+23 LTAGEAEVRL
-33 GRYGLNELLEK
+33 RRYGLNELQEK
-44 KKKTAAMMFLGQFN
+44 KKKTAVMMFVGQFS

-76 SPKDAVVIMAVVVLN
+76 SPKDAVVIMAVVVIN
-91 AVIGFIQEYKAE
+91 AVIGFIQEHKAE

-114 PSATVIRDGD
+114 PSATVIRDGS
-124 PLQIAASLLVPG
+124 PLQLVASLLVPG
-136 DIVLLDAGR
+136 DLVLLDAGR

-150 MRLVEAAQ
+150 MRLVEVAQ
-158 LLVEEAALTGESI
+158 LLVEEAALTGESV
-171 AVEKHSEPLPEE
+171 AVEKHSQPIHEE
-183 RLPLGDRKNM
+183 GIPLGDRRNM

-204 GVGLV
+204 GVGVV
-209 TATGMATEIGKI
+209 TDTGMATEIGKI
-221 ATMLQEEHEVK
+221 ATMLQEEKEVK

-238 LAQFG
+238 LGQFG

-248 VILLISAVVFAMGVL
+248 VILLISAVVFGMGVL

-299 KKMVRQNAL
+299 KKMARQNAL

-332 TLNRMEVEAVYSGVT
+332 TLNRMEVETVYGGGALLPAEELT
-347 PVPDGEVINHRLL
+347 DHYLL

-370 HDSGEEEVFGDPTEV
+370 HDNGGEEVLGDPTEV

-390 ARKHGLNKNELE
+390 AKKHGFRKKELE
-402 QEYPRSGE
+402 QQYPRSGE
-410 IPFDSERKA
+410 IPFDSDRKA

-426 PDGQYLSFSKGA
+426 PDGQYLSFTKGA
-438 AEMLVEKC
+438 AEMLVENC
-446 SLMLTESGT
+446 SLMMTDAGP
-455 AAIERE
+455 AAVDRE
-461 MVLRNAAE
+461 QVLSVAAE

-475 RVLAL
+475 RVLSL
-480 AMRHWQAQPDNLQP
+480 AMRHWQAQPEKLQP
-494 EEVETGLILLGLAG
+494 EEVERDLILLGLAG
-508 IMDPPREEAKEA
+508 IMDPPREEAKDA

-552 DDGTANV
+552 DDGAAGV
-559 ITGGELEQMPEQ
+559 ITGGELEKMPDD
-571 EFAERVTRIKVY
+571 EFAGKVTGIKVY

-599 DKKQFV
+599 DNNQFV

-624 IAMGITG
+624 ISMGITG

-671 SMTANAGTIVAIFFA
+671 SMTSNAGTITAIFFA
-686 PLFGL
+686 PFFGL

-721 KDVMHQPPRKPGEG
+721 KDVMHQPPRKPQEG
-735 VFSNGRGW
+735 VFSSGRGW
-743 YIARFGLYI
+743 YIARFGLII

-762 AIEHALNWQ
+762 AINNGMNWQ

-784 VAMAVRSDSFSLWQ
+784 VAMSVRSDSFSLWR
-798 TGVFSNKAII
+798 TGVFSNKPIL
-808 GAIMLVFV
+808 GAVLLVFV
-816 LQLAAVYLPFLNFIF
+816 LQLAAVYLPFFNLIF
-831 NTEPLSLKELLIVLA
+831 YTEPMSLEELLIVLA
-846 ASPLTLAAVEAEK
+846 ASPLTLFAVEAEK
-859 LYRRK
+859 LFRSK
-864 ARGPSAH
+864 ANRPLSAA
-871 RTVTRRP
+871 

>member
-1 MQLWHRMTVG
+1 MSQWYKLSTDEVLQS
-11 ETLAALDSCRDG
+11 LASCRDG
-23 LTAKESEARL
+23 LTVAEAAERL
-33 GRYGLNELLEK
+33 ARYGTNELTEK
-44 KKKTAAMMFLGQFN
+44 KRRTSLMMFLGQFN
-58 DFLIIVLMAAA
+58 DFLIIVLLAAA
-69 LMAGLAG
+69 VMAGLAG
-76 SPKDAVVIMAVVVLN
+76 SPKDAIVILTVVVLN
-91 AVIGFIQEYKAE
+91 AVIGFIQEHKAE

-114 PSATVIRDGD
+114 PSATVIRGGETI
-124 PLQIAASLLVPG
+124 QIGAAFLVPG

-150 MRLVEAAQ
+150 LRLLEAAQ
-158 LLVEEAALTGESI
+158 LQVEEAALTGESV
-171 AVEKHSEPLPEE
+171 AVEKYTDAILLEGS
-183 RLPLGDRKNM
+183 LPLGDRKNM
-193 AYNGTVVVGGR
+193 TYNGTIVVGGR
-204 GVGLV
+204 GIGVV
-209 TATGMATEIGKI
+209 VATGMETEIGKI
-221 ATMLQEEHEVK
+221 ATMLQDEEEVK

-238 LAQFG
+238 LAQFA

-248 VILLISAVVFAMGVL
+248 VILLISGIVFTMGVL
-263 RGEDVVAMF
+263 RGEDVVTMF

-308 TRKLAA
+308 VRKLAA

-319 SVTYIC
+319 SVTFIC

-332 TLNRMEVEAVYSGVT
+332 TLNRMEVEVVYSGGTLVS
-347 PVPDGEVINHRLL
+347 DGEEINCKLL

-370 HDSGEEEVFGDPTEV
+370 QNSSGEKVLGDPTEV

-390 ARKHGLNKNELE
+390 AGKHGFNKKELE
-402 QEYPRSGE
+402 QHYPRSGE
-410 IPFDSERKA
+410 LPFDSERKA
-419 MTTFHRT
+419 MTTFHRAS
-426 PDGQYLSFSKGA
+426 DGQYLSFTKGA
-438 AEMLVEKC
+438 VEMLVEKC
-446 SLMLTESGT
+446 GMMLTADGQQSFDRAE
-455 AAIERE
+455 
-461 MVLRNAAE
+461 VLQVASQ

-480 AMRHWQAQPDNLQP
+480 GMRHWSEQPENLQP
-494 EEVETGLILLGLAG
+494 AEVESNLILLGLVG

-552 DDGTANV
+552 SDESAAV
-559 ITGGELEQMPEQ
+559 VTGSELEKMSMT
-571 EFAERVTRIKVY
+571 EFADRVEQIRVY

-599 DKKQFV
+599 EKNQFV

-647 FATIVRAVRE
+647 FATIVKAVRE

-686 PLFGL
+686 PLFGM

-706 TDSLPGLALAAEPAE
+706 TDSLPGLALAGEPAE
-721 KDVMHQPPRKPGEG
+721 KDVMHKPPRNPQEG
-735 VFSNGRGW
+735 VFASGRGL
-743 YIARFGLYI
+743 YIARFGLFV
-752 GSIALLLQAY
+752 GCAALFLQAY
-762 AIEHALNWQ
+762 ASNGGMAWQ

-784 VAMAVRSDSFSLWQ
+784 VALAVRSDYFSLWQ
-798 TGVFSNKAII
+798 MGLFSNKAII
-808 GAIMLVFV
+808 AAVALVFI
-816 LQLAAVYLPFLNFIF
+816 LQLAAVYLPFFNYIF
-831 NTEPLSLKELLIVLA
+831 NTEPLSLEELGLVLLL
-846 ASPLTLAAVEAEK
+846 SPITLLAVEAEK
-859 LYRRK
+859 LYRRLRS
-864 ARGPSAH
+864 ASPSLIGN
-871 RTVTRRP
+871 

>member
-1 MQLWHRMTVG
+1 VSQWYKLSTDEVLQS
-11 ETLAALDSCRDG
+11 LASCRDG
-23 LTAKESEARL
+23 LTAEEAAERL
-33 GRYGLNELLEK
+33 ARYGPNELKEK
-44 KKKTAAMMFLGQFN
+44 KKRTALMMFLGQFN
-58 DFLIIVLMAAA
+58 DFLIIVLLAAA
-69 LMAGLAG
+69 AMAGLAG
-76 SPKDAVVIMAVVVLN
+76 SPKDAIVILTVVVLN
-91 AVIGFIQEYKAE
+91 AVIGFIQEHKAE

-114 PSATVIRDGD
+114 PSATVIRGGE
-124 PLQIAASLLVPG
+124 PLQIAAAFLVPG

-150 MRLVEAAQ
+150 MRLVETAQ
-158 LLVEEAALTGESI
+158 LQIEEAALTGESV
-171 AVEKHSEPLPEE
+171 AVEKHADSIPLEGS
-183 RLPLGDRKNM
+183 LPLGDRKNM
-193 AYNGTVVVGGR
+193 TYNGTIVVGGR
-204 GVGLV
+204 GIGVV
-209 TATGMATEIGKI
+209 VATGMETEIGKI
-221 ATMLQEEHEVK
+221 ATMLQDEEEVR

-238 LAQFG
+238 LAQFA

-248 VILLISAVVFAMGVL
+248 VILLISGVVFAMGVM
-263 RGEDVVAMF
+263 RGEDAVIMF

-308 TRKLAA
+308 VRKLAA

-319 SVTYIC
+319 SVTFIC

-332 TLNRMEVEAVYSGVT
+332 TLNRMEVEVVYSGGALVS
-347 PVPDGEVINHRLL
+347 DGEIINHKLL

-370 HDSGEEEVFGDPTEV
+370 HNSSGDGVFGDPTEV
-385 ALYNF
+385 ALYNY
-390 ARKHGLNKNELE
+390 AGRHGFHKKELE
-402 QEYPRSGE
+402 QHYPRSGE
-410 IPFDSERKA
+410 LPFDSERKA
-419 MTTFHRT
+419 MTTFHRAA
-426 PDGQYLSFSKGA
+426 DGQYLSFTKGA
-438 AEMLVEKC
+438 VEMLVEKC
-446 SLMLTESGT
+446 GVMLTVDGQEP
-455 AAIERE
+455 IDRE
-461 MVLRNAAE
+461 EVLQEASE

-480 AMRHWQAQPDNLQP
+480 GMRHWLEQPDNPQP
-494 EEVETGLILLGLAG
+494 AEVECNLILLGLVG

-552 DDGTANV
+552 SDESAAV
-559 ITGGELEQMPEQ
+559 VTGSELEKMSMA
-571 EFAERVTRIKVY
+571 EFADRVEKIRVY

-599 DKKQFV
+599 EKNQFV

-647 FATIVRAVRE
+647 FATIVKAVRE

-671 SMTANAGTIVAIFFA
+671 SKTANAGTIVAIFFA

-706 TDSLPGLALAAEPAE
+706 TDSLPGLALAGEPAE
-721 KDVMHQPPRKPGEG
+721 KDVMHKPPRNPQEG
-735 VFSNGRGW
+735 VFASGRGL
-743 YIARFGLYI
+743 YIARFGLFV
-752 GSIALLLQAY
+752 GCVALFLQAY
-762 AIEHALNWQ
+762 ASNSGMAWQ

-784 VAMAVRSDSFSLWQ
+784 VALAVRSDYFSLWQ
-798 TGVFSNKAII
+798 MGFFSNKAII
-808 GAIMLVFV
+808 AAVALVFV
-816 LQLAAVYLPFLNFIF
+816 LQMAAVYLPFFNYIF
-831 NTEPLSLKELLIVLA
+831 NTEPLSLAELGLVLLL
-846 ASPLTLAAVEAEK
+846 SPVTLLAVEAEK
-859 LYRRK
+859 LYRR
-864 ARGPSAH
+864 RGVAPLSPAGN
-871 RTVTRRP
+871 

>member
-1 MQLWHRMTVG
+1 MSQWFRLSTDEVLHS
-11 ETLAALDSCRDG
+11 LASSRDG
-23 LTAKESEARL
+23 LTAEEAAERL
-33 GRYGLNELLEK
+33 ARYGTNELKEK
-44 KKKTAAMMFLGQFN
+44 MKRTSLMMFLGQFN
-58 DFLIIVLMAAA
+58 DFLIIVLLAAA
-69 LMAGLAG
+69 AMAGLAG
-76 SPKDAVVIMAVVVLN
+76 SPKDAIVILTVVVLN
-91 AVIGFIQEYKAE
+91 AFIGFIQEHKAE

-114 PSATVIRDGD
+114 PSATVIRGGETM
-124 PLQIAASLLVPG
+124 QIGAAFLVPG

-150 MRLVEAAQ
+150 MRLVETAQ
-158 LLVEEAALTGESI
+158 LQVEEAALTGESI
-171 AVEKHSEPLPEE
+171 AVEKYTDSILTEGV
-183 RLPLGDRKNM
+183 LPLGDRKNM
-193 AYNGTVVVGGR
+193 AYNGTIVVGGR
-204 GVGLV
+204 GIGVV
-209 TATGMATEIGKI
+209 VATGMETEIGKI
-221 ATMLQEEHEVK
+221 ATMLQDEKEVR

-238 LAQFG
+238 LAQFA

-248 VILLISAVVFAMGVL
+248 VILLISGIVFAMGVM
-263 RGEDVVAMF
+263 RGEDVVTMF

-308 TRKLAA
+308 VRKLAA

-319 SVTYIC
+319 SVTFIC

-332 TLNRMEVEAVYSGVT
+332 TLNRMEVEAVYSGDT
-347 PVPDGEVINHRLL
+347 LIADGEVANHKML

-370 HDSGEEEVFGDPTEV
+370 QNSTAEEVFGDPTEV

-390 ARKHGLNKNELE
+390 AGKHGFHKKELE
-402 QEYPRSGE
+402 QHYPRSGE
-410 IPFDSERKA
+410 LPFDSERKA
-419 MTTFHRT
+419 MTTFHRAS
-426 PDGQYLSFSKGA
+426 DGQYLSFTKGA
-438 AEMLVEKC
+438 VEMLVEKC
-446 SLMLTESGT
+446 SLMLTVNGQQT
-455 AAIERE
+455 IERE
-461 MVLRNAAE
+461 KVLQVASQ

-480 AMRHWQAQPDNLQP
+480 GMRHWLEQP
-494 EEVETGLILLGLAG
+494 ENPQPAEVESNLILLGLVG

-552 DDGTANV
+552 NDESAAV
-559 ITGGELEQMPEQ
+559 VTGSELEKMSME
-571 EFAERVTRIKVY
+571 EFAGRVEEIRVY

-599 DKKQFV
+599 EKNQFV

-647 FATIVRAVRE
+647 FATIVKAVRE

-686 PLFGL
+686 PFFGL

-706 TDSLPGLALAAEPAE
+706 TDSLPGLALAGEPAE
-721 KDVMHQPPRKPGEG
+721 KDVMHKPPRNPQEG
-735 VFSNGRGW
+735 VFACGRGL
-743 YIARFGLYI
+743 YIARFGLFV
-752 GSIALLLQAY
+752 GCVALILQAY
-762 AIEHALNWQ
+762 AYNNGMAWQ

-784 VAMAVRSDSFSLWQ
+784 VALAVRSDNFSLWQ
-798 TGVFSNKAII
+798 MGFFSNKAIM
-808 GAIMLVFV
+808 AAVALVFI
-816 LQLAAVYLPFLNFIF
+816 LQLVAVYLPFFNYIF
-831 NTEPLSLKELLIVLA
+831 NTEPLSLSELGLVLLL
-846 ASPLTLAAVEAEK
+846 SPVTLLAVEVEK
-859 LYRRK
+859 LYRRLG
-864 ARGPSAH
+864 ASPLSSAEN
-871 RTVTRRP
+871 